1 MSNFVIESDLSDLL
15 TSLEKALIRSPEVSL
30 DGNPYVLPS

>member
-1 MSNFVIESDLSDLL
+1 VSNFVFESDLSGLL

-30 DGNPYVLPS
+30 DGNPYVSPS